1 MMLSLPQLRRRAMLL
16 SFAALFAGCL
26 LARLAEPLDAQSGGT
41 LPAPATFLPI
51 VLNNGPI
58 QRPPVEYDAV
68 TVDNSGACRA
78 DGRPAAI
85 HGDLN
90 LALRGYEVA
99 AAPLDLVDY
108 NGATDADAPQLPGL
122 FADGRRPAFAA
133 AYQVYDWDW
142 GCGSDGCRGPLLST
156 WPATLLAL
164 AGEPGETVTIPR
176 RGPRIDGDGH
186 KALVLYAEATRI
198 TLAYTRHDSAACGY
212 VIHLED
218 LAVEPSLVAFYN
230 ELNAAGRSRLPGLDN
245 DEPLGTLISA
255 PIKVAV
261 RDTGQFMDPRARKD
275 WWQGY

>member
-1 MMLSLPQLRRRAMLL
+1 MMLSRYQLRRSAMLL
-16 SFAALFAGCL
+16 GLAALLTFCL
-26 LARLAEPLDAQSGGT
+26 LAWLVEPLDAQSGGT
-41 LPAPATFLPI
+41 LPAPVTFLPI

-58 QRPPVEYDAV
+58 QRPPIEYDAV
-68 TVDNSGACRA
+68 TVDNSGSCRA

-99 AAPLDLVDY
+99 DAPLALVDY

-122 FADGRRPAFAA
+122 FADGRLPTFAA
-133 AYQVYDWDW
+133 AYQIYDWDW
-142 GCGSDGCRGPLLST
+142 GCGPDGCRGPLLST

-164 AGEPGETVTIPR
+164 TGEPGETVTIPR
-176 RGPRIDGDGH
+176 RGPRIDGENH

-212 VIHLED
+212 IVHLED

-230 ELNAAGRSRLPGLDN
+230 ELNAAGRGQLPGLDN
-245 DEPLGTLISA
+245 DEPLGALLSTQ
-255 PIKVAV
+255 IKVAI